1 MKNRSQARKFS
12 FQFLY
17 HIIFSQEKVNLNDI
31 QLRNEINLFS
41 DSISLPD
48 GEDNFV
54 IELLSKSIERE
65 NEIENII
72 TQTLKKGRVDPIS
85 KSILFLAITEM
96 KFLKKKTPGKVVIN
110 EYVELAKEFGTKE
123 TKSFINGTLD
133 RVYNEL

>member
-1 MKNRSQARKFS
+1 
-12 FQFLY
+12 QFLY

-123 TKSFINGTLD
+123 TKSFINGTL
-133 RVYNEL
+133 